1 MTIPKT
7 TIKLTKFE
15 KLCVGILA
23 NSSDPNIHFTKA
35 KDEWELLFVLKNP
48 GGQCLCSKNITNECH
63 IENQVTKKTVIV
75 GSDCLTRVCIK
86 GKYINEVTNLFTAIN
101 IFLKDKKL
109 ERLLIEYCKEKVII
123 NKWEYEFS
131 LSTYYKKNLS
141 DKQKTRKEVID
152 TKILKAISK
161 EKLVEPTSSKPLFEK
176 PKIKLIQ

>member
-1 MTIPKT
+1 MSTS
-7 TIKLTKFE
+7 KFE
-15 KLCVGILA
+15 KLCAGILT
-23 NSSDPNIHFTKA
+23 NSSDPNIPFTKA
-35 KDEWELLFVLKNP
+35 REEWELLFVLKNP
-48 GGQCLCSKNITNECH
+48 NGKCLCGKQIKNECH

-109 ERLLIEYCKEKVII
+109 ERLLIEYCKEKIII
-123 NKWEYEFS
+123 NEWEYEFS

-152 TKILKAISK
+152 TKILRAISK
-161 EKLVEPTSSKPLFEK
+161 DNPSNTKFEK
-176 PKIKLIQ
+176 PKLKLK